1 MYFTNVD
8 SKCCPKTEA
17 YNLSTIYGS
26 LLFSNNF
33 NKPIILVGNV
43 LNNFTKDL
51 VPRSL
56 NLLLVAE
63 NIHVKKSYIFPQFLH
78 LISYSY

>member
-1 MYFTNVD
+1 MFA
-8 SKCCPKTEA
+8 PKTEA

-63 NIHVKKSYIFPQFLH
+63 NIHVKKMSTIFPQFLH

>member
-1 MYFTNVD
+1 MSIRSVA
-8 SKCCPKTEA
+8 PKTEA

-51 VPRSL
+51 VRD
-56 NLLLVAE
+56 LL
-63 NIHVKKSYIFPQFLH
+63 IY
-78 LISYSY
+78 Y

>member
-1 MYFTNVD
+1 MSIRSVA
-8 SKCCPKTEA
+8 PKTEA

-63 NIHVKKSYIFPQFLH
+63 NIHVKKTYIFPQFLH